1 MIHLFIA
8 DQGDEYEHIEVPKTT
23 KKLARVAPVTWQ
35 RRLNNELVRT
45 PKQFSVGLLEGLKH
59 LPLAYRYHACVLCHF
74 VSVIFRVSWGR
85 CACRMWGFIREERRK
100 GHQPF
105 MDVFDPIKPLG
116 ALSGVPL
123 GAVCSFHIP

>member
-59 LPLAYRYHACVLCHF
+59 LPLAYRYHTCVLCSF
-74 VSVIFRVSWGR
+74 
-85 CACRMWGFIREERRK
+85 CERNLSCLM
-100 GHQPF
+100 GTVCMQ
-105 MDVFDPIKPLG
+105 DVGIYQRG
-116 ALSGVPL
+116 AP
-123 GAVCSFHIP
+123 